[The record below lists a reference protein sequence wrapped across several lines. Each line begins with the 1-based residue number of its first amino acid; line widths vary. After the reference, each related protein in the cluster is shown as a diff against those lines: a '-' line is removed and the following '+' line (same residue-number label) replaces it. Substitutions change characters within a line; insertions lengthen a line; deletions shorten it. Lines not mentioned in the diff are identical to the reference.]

1 MKNREIIF
9 TVFPALCG
17 VIVLAATLII
27 TEMKLW
33 LMEQWMVVFFFFG
46 LFLVSLSLIAMW
58 VRFILRGLI
67 NDYFLPL
74 NKEII
79 DLRKKYDNLADPD
92 PETRILSGLNNSLAK
107 SLLVRI
113 IRFFI

>member
-1 MKNREIIF
+1 MKNRGIILI
-9 TVFPALCG
+9 VFPALCG
-17 VIVLAATLII
+17 IIVLTVTLFI

-46 LFLVSLSLIAMW
+46 LFLVSLTLIAIW
-58 VRFILRGLI
+58 VRLILRGFI

-92 PETRILSGLNNSLAK
+92 PETNLLSGLKNRLAK